1 MLPSGASSYRLEAP
15 YSGPSRP
22 YRPRVAVPLAPEWPG
37 RNGIEGKNALDET
50 KVLDVIR
57 HERESVVSGRC
68 SDDAVVD
75 Q

>member
-1 MLPSGASSYRLEAP
+1 MLR
-15 YSGPSRP
+15 
-22 YRPRVAVPLAPEWPG
+22 VPLAPPWPG
-37 RNGIEGKNALDET
+37 RNEIEGKNALDET

-57 HERESVVSGRC
+57 HERESVVPRRC